1 MGISLVAECGEIFE
15 VDDDSKRFECFPFCE
30 YIFETKK
37 RRSKCF
43 EDTLAEPK
51 PICGAALLSIFRLAF
66 TQRVLGISQ

>member
-15 VDDDSKRFECFPFCE
+15 IHNDSKCFEGFPFCE
-30 YIFETKK
+30 YIFETKN
-37 RRSKCF
+37 RGSQFF